1 MSITRRQFVQ
11 TSAAIAAFSSPA
23 VRAFAQD
30 AKIVKLGGS
39 APFSGNFATLG
50 LDIYEGYKI
59 AVKYINEVL
68 GGFDVAGEKYKLEL
82 NIIDDASDPQR
93 AVTLLQRQLDEG
105 VDLFLGSYSSTIV
118 LPQVAIT
125 ERARKPLVQA
135 GGGSDQLFTHGYKYS
150 FGIYP
155 RSTRQ
160 CWSVAELLV
169 SLGIKQ
175 ISTVSTNDP
184 TGTALI
190 AGFKEKLATTDIQ
203 VLEDFKLPANVNEV
217 SGIVNSVRANPP
229 EALMC
234 FTAGEQPA
242 RLIVQ
247 QMVSTN
253 TTVKLLFISVG
264 PETEA
269 FRTAL
274 GKYSNEILYNS
285 GWDPRSTFKDPIFG
299 NTQNYFEYFEANAQ
313 RDWST
318 QTAAAS
324 ACIVTYVEAMKKA
337 GTVEP
342 QAVRDALAASDF
354 SSMYGPVKFTPDGD
368 GDAIAMA
375 IRTAQ
380 IQDGKSE
387 IVFPEAAAT
396 AKVRYPIKPWSERS

>member
-1 MSITRRQFVQ
+1 MTITRRQFVK
-11 TSAAIAAFSSPA
+11 TSAALAALAAPT
-23 VRAFAQD
+23 VKAFGQG

-39 APFSGNFATLG
+39 APFSGNFSTLG
-50 LDIYEGYKI
+50 LDIYEGYKVT
-59 AVKYINEVL
+59 VKYINEVL
-68 GGFDVAGEKYKLEL
+68 GGFEVGGEKYKLEL
-82 NIIDDASDPQR
+82 DIIDDASDPQR
-93 AVTLLQRQLDEG
+93 AVTLLQRQLDDG

-125 ERARKPLVQA
+125 ERVRKPLVQA

-150 FGIYP
+150 FGVYP

-169 SLGIKQ
+169 SLGIKK
-175 ISTVSTNDP
+175 ISTISTNDP

-190 AGFKEKLATTDIQ
+190 AGFNEKLATTDIK
-203 VLEDFKLPANVNEV
+203 VLDNFKLPANVNDV
-217 SGIVNSVRANPP
+217 SGVINSVRGNPP

-253 TTVKLLFISVG
+253 TTIKLLFISVG

-274 GKYSNEILYNS
+274 GKYANEILYNS
-285 GWDPRSTFKDPIFG
+285 GWDPRSNFQDPIFG
-299 NTQNYFEYFEANAQ
+299 DTKKYFEYFKANAK

-324 ACIVTYVEAMKKA
+324 ACIVIYVQAMKKA
-337 GTVEP
+337 GSTDP

-354 SSMYGPVKFTPDGD
+354 SSMYGPVKFTKDGD

-380 IQDGKSE
+380 IQDGESE
-387 IVFPEAAAT
+387 IVFPKAAAT
-396 AKVRYPIKPWSERS
+396 AKVRYPMKPWSERT